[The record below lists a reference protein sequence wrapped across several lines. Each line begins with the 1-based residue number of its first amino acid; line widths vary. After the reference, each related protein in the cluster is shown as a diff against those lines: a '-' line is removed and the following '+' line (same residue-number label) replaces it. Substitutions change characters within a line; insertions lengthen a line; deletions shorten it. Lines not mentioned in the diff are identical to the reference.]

1 MAVGT
6 AAHLPGDGNVVVATS
21 SYVPM
26 PAQPVA
32 YDSSA
37 DAARAHKGV
46 FGPYRATAAGL
57 PVPARTGL
65 PSRAC
70 RPWSA
75 SR

>member
-46 FGPYRATAAGL
+46 FGPYTYGWR
-57 PVPARTGL
+57 
-65 PSRAC
+65 
-70 RPWSA
+70 SA
-75 SR
+75 SSLKTSGSQP